1 MHWSVSKITHFKC
14 LWTWL
19 PYQGFA
25 FASIFLCFHTVMMF
39 YVVLLSLSGFWAC
52 VLSSFDAVVLNSFKQ
67 STWIY
72 YFYCQFCIQWQIWEV
87 FCSLYHTL
95 KFHFCNSSFDLFNLH
110 SYLLSISW
118 RLVQIKHK
126 CLQLNIFLLMERM
139 ELSQE

>member
-1 MHWSVSKITHFKC
+1 MPLDLVTLSRICFCVYIFMFSYCHDVLCGSFVS
-14 LWTWL
+14 LW
-19 PYQGFA
+19 
-25 FASIFLCFHTVMMF
+25 FLGLCVEFIWCSSSEF
-39 YVVLLSLSGFWAC
+39 FQAINLNLLF
-52 VLSSFDAVVLNSFKQ
+52 N
-67 STWIY
+67 
-72 YFYCQFCIQWQIWEV
+72 FYCQFCIQWQIWEV